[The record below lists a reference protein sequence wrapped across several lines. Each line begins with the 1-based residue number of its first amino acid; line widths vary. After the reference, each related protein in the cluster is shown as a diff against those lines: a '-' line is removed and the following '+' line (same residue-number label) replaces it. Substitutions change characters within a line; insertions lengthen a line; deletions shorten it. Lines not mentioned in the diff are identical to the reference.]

1 MRLSSRTAPKQFKNS
16 IIKNL
21 LFQDYSPE
29 LSQKN
34 LILLLANVSNAN
46 ISKKVEKRKFFVK
59 KKTRPTIK
67 VSLEIIKVTLEIP
80 SNIWPLTTQIY

>member
-1 MRLSSRTAPKQFKNS
+1 MGLFSRTVPKQFKNS
-16 IIKNL
+16 IIKNH

-59 KKTRPTIK
+59 KKQGQP
-67 VSLEIIKVTLEIP
+67 
-80 SNIWPLTTQIY
+80 